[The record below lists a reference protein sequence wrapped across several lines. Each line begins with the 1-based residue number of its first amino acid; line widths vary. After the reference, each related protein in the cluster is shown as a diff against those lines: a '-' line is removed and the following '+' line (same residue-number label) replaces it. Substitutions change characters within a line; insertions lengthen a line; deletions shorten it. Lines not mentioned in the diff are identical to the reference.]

1 VIDAFKSA
9 GLNIELK
16 ISLETYDRTFSGSL
30 APANVDQW
38 FSEYKAAVLDYAR
51 LAQANGITKLIITNE
66 LESMTSQYR
75 DKWLDIIDAVRQ
87 VYTGEIGVNAVPH
100 ESLNL
105 SFGDKLDF
113 IGLRLYPRLTTIT
126 NPTVSDLV
134 AAWTHDADGINWVD
148 FVNQVHQKYNKPVE
162 ISEIGFESRVGAA
175 ADGNDATITGMPDQT
190 LQQNEYDAFFQS
202 SPTCQV
208 GSRACPSGARWRPRR
223 TAPVS

>member
-1 VIDAFKSA
+1 QHLRAEGANTVQINPFLVVQRQTSSHIITAGDPAADPTNFFNPPSDALTQQVIDAFKSA

-38 FSEYKAAVLDYAR
+38 FSKYKAAVLDYAR

-105 SFGDKLDF
+105 SFGDK
-113 IGLRLYPRLTTIT
+113 
-126 NPTVSDLV
+126 
-134 AAWTHDADGINWVD
+134 
-148 FVNQVHQKYNKPVE
+148 
-162 ISEIGFESRVGAA
+162 
-175 ADGNDATITGMPDQT
+175 
-190 LQQNEYDAFFQS
+190 
-202 SPTCQV
+202 
-208 GSRACPSGARWRPRR
+208 
-223 TAPVS
+223 